1 MRTGAPPDDDG
12 PAGRIGL
19 MAGAT
24 SPLPS
29 NSLSAAR
36 APDIGIASDWPFELD
51 PAWAW
56 GASSGAGVRVCVLDS
71 GVETGHPLVGEL
83 EAAIAVEPDGDGAP
97 RILEDERGDLFG
109 HGTAVAGI
117 VRSLAPAA
125 QIASVRVLGATNRGS
140 GEVMLAGLRW
150 AIEHEYDVINM
161 SLSTSRRE
169 LLAALH
175 ELTDNAYFRRAAVIA
190 AAHNMA
196 VDSYPWRFSS
206 VFSVGSHERDDPFC
220 FYYNPDPPVEFFA
233 RGLDVEVAWK
243 GGATLR
249 VSGNSFAAA
258 HISAIAALVRAKH
271 RELTPFELKSVLR
284 LTAANAAGAS
294 R

>member
-1 MRTGAPPDDDG
+1 
-12 PAGRIGL
+12 
-19 MAGAT
+19 MAGAA

-29 NSLSAAR
+29 NSLPTAR
-36 APDIGIASDWPFELD
+36 APDIGILVDWPFEID

-56 GASSGAGVRVCVLDS
+56 GGSTGAGVRVCVLDS
-71 GVETGHPLVGEL
+71 GVEPSHPLVGEL
-83 EAAIAVEPDGDGAP
+83 EAAIAVEPQDDEI
-97 RILEDERGDLFG
+97 RIVDDERGDLFG

-117 VRSLAPAA
+117 VRSLAPDA

-150 AIEHEYDVINM
+150 AVEHEYDVINM
-161 SLSTSRRE
+161 SLSTTRRE
-169 LLAALH
+169 LVAALH
-175 ELTDNAYFRRAAVIA
+175 ELTDSAYFSRAAVIA
-190 AAHNMA
+190 AAHNLA

-206 VFSVGSHERDDPFC
+206 VFSVGSHERDDPLC
-220 FYYNPDPPVEFFA
+220 FYYNPNPPVEFYA
-233 RGLDVEVAWK
+233 RGLDVDVAWK
-243 GGATLR
+243 GGGTLR

-258 HISAIAALVRAKH
+258 HISAIAALVMSKH
-271 RELTPFELKSVLR
+271 RELTPFELKSVMR